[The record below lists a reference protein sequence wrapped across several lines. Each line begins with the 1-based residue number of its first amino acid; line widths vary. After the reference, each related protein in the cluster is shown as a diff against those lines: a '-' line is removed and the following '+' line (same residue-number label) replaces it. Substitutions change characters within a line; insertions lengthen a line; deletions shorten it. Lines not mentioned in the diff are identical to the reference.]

1 MREAVMSRGAKC
13 WGEEWREATGV
24 HEAAALDAVPR
35 EAPLS
40 PAAGMWGEDSL
51 RRWGK
56 RQGQRP
62 RLEAGGQAPGTAGAR
77 RREPAVR
84 AWV

>member
-1 MREAVMSRGAKC
+1 MPEAVMSRGAKC
-13 WGEEWREATGV
+13 WGEEWREATGA

-51 RRWGK
+51 RRGGQ

-62 RLEAGGQAPGTAGAR
+62 RRAGSGHGRGAAAGAR
-77 RREPAVR
+77 GEGLGLT
-84 AWV
+84 